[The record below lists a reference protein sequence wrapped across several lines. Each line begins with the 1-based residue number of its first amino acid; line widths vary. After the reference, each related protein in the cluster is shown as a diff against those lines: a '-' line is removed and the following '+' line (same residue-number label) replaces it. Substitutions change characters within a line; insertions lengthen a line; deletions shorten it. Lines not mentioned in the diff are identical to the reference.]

1 MYILFVKLSFLHAR
15 AKMKIYQTG
24 IPVFWEIKTQIKLVT
39 PNPVASEESNY
50 ANPGFALSA
59 FQPPLTLHINLVI
72 PDYSHLW
79 DWGDKCRSRE
89 MKRLLSLFPVFL
101 CYQRCSARDPLSK
114 DVPSKTSFYRRLPFL
129 NNCSFHPFSH
139 PKENCKM
146 HRTIYGG
153 DYQIRLIGS
162 HWFARQFL
170 LCNKLHQWNSLKM
183 YLYSIDPRPGILIQ
197 DQIFQS
203 NRAENWPIW
212 ESTYRLDNNC
222 SLWIYQHREV
232 LYRYLSG
239 MCEAEYFPTGRGWKF
254 TGWGVRWGK
263 KARKWTDQKIP
274 DTYLPKNIYGFKETG
289 WKGEYRAFCL
299 WKIEFCN
306 KLDNISQYESPQS
319 LG

>member
-50 ANPGFALSA
+50 ANPGFALS
-59 FQPPLTLHINLVI
+59 
-72 PDYSHLW
+72 S
-79 DWGDKCRSRE
+79 
-89 MKRLLSLFPVFL
+89 LLSLCTLTSSYPTIPTSGIEETNVGRGRGFCHCFRFSFVINAAAQGIRFPKMF
-101 CYQRCSARDPLSK
+101 
-114 DVPSKTSFYRRLPFL
+114 PSKTSFYRRLPFL

-146 HRTIYGG
+146 QRTIYGG
-153 DYQIRLIGS
+153 DYQIRLIRS

-203 NRAENWPIW
+203 NRAENWPI
-212 ESTYRLDNNC
+212 
-222 SLWIYQHREV
+222 
-232 LYRYLSG
+232 
-239 MCEAEYFPTGRGWKF
+239 
-254 TGWGVRWGK
+254 
-263 KARKWTDQKIP
+263 
-274 DTYLPKNIYGFKETG
+274 
-289 WKGEYRAFCL
+289 
-299 WKIEFCN
+299 
-306 KLDNISQYESPQS
+306 
-319 LG
+319 